1 MRLTEKE
8 RKIIEKFKKRIEER
22 FSGEIVN
29 IVVFGSKAR
38 GDATE
43 ESDIDIIVVTSFD
56 DWRKGDKIREIGY
69 ELDEEIGYTLS
80 IQIISQSHIE
90 YLRNNNFQFIKN
102 IEQEGIII

>member
-8 RKIIEKFKKRIEER
+8 RKIIEDFKKRIEEK
-22 FSGEIVN
+22 FPGEIINVL
-29 IVVFGSKAR
+29 VFGSKAR

-43 ESDIDIIVVTSFD
+43 ESDIDIIVVTSSD

-69 ELDEEIGYTLS
+69 KLDEEIGYTLS
-80 IQIISQSHIE
+80 IQVISQAHIN